1 MEEACPVRGTGVE
14 EACPVRGTRVEVVRG
29 PGVE

>member
-14 EACPVRGTRVEVVRG
+14 EACPVRGPSGGEILSC
-29 PGVE
+29 